1 MVYRDQVT
9 GYVYLQAL
17 TTDHVDDVTYTVF
30 DLFATFGAPAVLQ
43 SENGRGFA
51 SRMVQ
56 RLRIIWPGLQLVHGE
71 VPPHAAHG
79 RNPNQVVKDM
89 LFKWL
94 SDNKTDNWCV
104 GLKIV
109 QTAYNNRMHPGMQ
122 SSPYELMFGTVLRF
136 GLVLPQLPV
145 EVTSAFASEEDVYVA
160 LLRYLK
166 NGGNS
171 VPDLPTELATEM
183 FTKGKV
189 GDHVKVKLMTGVDK
203 GLFNIRD
210 TKGIILS
217 VKGNMYEIGTDLGRL
232 PKLCTR
238 EQFQICDQD
247 TRSTDNSVFPLD
259 EYCTYEVTKDYS
271 VNTFAC
277 QCVKQCKNF
286 RCMCKRMHIQCSSV
300 CHNQSPCFNK
310 TYCHS
315 SLPPEDR

>member
-1 MVYRDQVT
+1 MINYSIFIT
-9 GYVYLQAL
+9 I
-17 TTDHVDDVTYTVF
+17 
-30 DLFATFGAPAVLQ
+30 
-43 SENGRGFA
+43 
-51 SRMVQ
+51 SR
-56 RLRIIWPGLQLVHGE
+56 
-71 VPPHAAHG
+71 
-79 RNPNQVVKDM
+79 
-89 LFKWL
+89 
-94 SDNKTDNWCV
+94 
-104 GLKIV
+104 
-109 QTAYNNRMHPGMQ
+109 
-122 SSPYELMFGTVLRF
+122 RF
-136 GLVLPQLPV
+136 WSKLYYIKHTCP
-145 EVTSAFASEEDVYVA
+145 
-160 LLRYLK
+160 
-166 NGGNS
+166 
-171 VPDLPTELATEM
+171 
-183 FTKGKV
+183 FT
-189 GDHVKVKLMTGVDK
+189 
-203 GLFNIRD
+203 
-210 TKGIILS
+210 